1 MPKSPYYGVGGREMI
16 DEGESSTEIKFKL
29 PNFPIWA
36 ESNKLVLRL
45 GGIGGDHFPESD
57 HKRNMAKV
65 FVNNDVQAEIL
76 SFLCN
81 EKILK
86 QSDGDITV
94 HVNRAGYL
102 NTDVKANY
110 HIKSMDETFGKI
122 KGELIFGQGDVDKTI
137 LIPVSQSPQGSEHTI
152 FTIALSVPSL
162 LNQTEQ
168 DSPSRRK
175 PKLGK
180 HPVMA
185 VTLLNDVERPTAR
198 VTTHILSQFL
208 KPVSI
213 FTGQLSGL

>member
-1 MPKSPYYGVGGREMI
+1 MI

-57 HKRNMAKV
+57 QKKNMAKV
-65 FVNNDVQAEIL
+65 FVNNDIQAEIL

-102 NTDVKANY
+102 NTDVKTNY
-110 HIKSMDETFGKI
+110 HIKSMDENFAKI
-122 KGELIFGQGDVDKTI
+122 KGELIFGQGDVDKSI
-137 LIPVSQSPQGSEHTI
+137 LIPVSQSPHGSEHTI
-152 FTIALSVPSL
+152 FTIALSVPTL

-175 PKLGK
+175 PKLG
-180 HPVMA
+180 MYFRN
-185 VTLLNDVERPTAR
+185 LMENN
-198 VTTHILSQFL
+198 
-208 KPVSI
+208 
-213 FTGQLSGL
+213 QL